1 MNQVLK
7 EHNDKFTE
15 NLEILKEMD
24 KLIYTKNEAVEL
36 ANSQRNEISHLS
48 SIITIYEA
56 KLLQETNL
64 TSQLKKDLELMTK
77 NKEQKERHMAV
88 LVKEKEKVLRQMDQ
102 LTKNTNLSTKPVAN
116 VSRPQTA
123 VMNAFKENAS
133 IMSNATTSIMQETLD
148 INPDLLRKEISML
161 KKELKRIYD
170 IADEKDREV
179 EKLKKEN
186 YNLINRYR
194 NK

>member
-1 MNQVLK
+1 
-7 EHNDKFTE
+7 
-15 NLEILKEMD
+15 MD

-123 VMNAFKENAS
+123 VMSAFKENAS

-161 KKELKRIYD
+161 KKELKRICD